1 MNKYFKEVITK
12 NALEVKLQSVVSGRF
27 AEAIIEQTPELK
39 AQFKNVCAPI
49 SLQLNEELEKVT
61 GRLGLSKR
69 DFLTMA
75 IASAI
80 DEAKILMDEIDID
93 EYLVEQMEAIQ
104 KQKDDELQAW
114 IEHNENLSEVA

>member
-12 NALEVKLQSVVSGRF
+12 NALEVKLESSLFVDLNIDQS
-27 AEAIIEQTPELK
+27 PELK

-69 DFLTMA
+69 YFLTMA

-80 DEAKILMDEIDID
+80 DDAKTLMEEIDID
-93 EYLVEQMEAIQ
+93 EYLCEALEAKAKHEADEQE
-104 KQKDDELQAW
+104 AW
-114 IEHNENLSEVA
+114 IEHNKNLSEVA